1 VPIARIPFV
10 RLLHMTEAG
19 FAEERPLPGEWWV
32 PENPDRRIAGVL
44 TRSKAGHGRLQ
55 LEDILIEH
63 PDGARV
69 TDPLQPVKMI
79 VGEVWTSRSVVTLIN
94 CFESSRDNAGG
105 WWPGPKSQE
114 FTAEY
119 TMKYLARGDAGSGLH
134 RHGNPLVYMVWAR
147 LDVLDQ
153 WGDRGGFVDEG
164 KLEKD
169 DGGGYSVNLGLSW
182 PPDLRSET
190 ALGTIALTMPPTP
203 LGGSAFSYH
212 LEAVRRSY
220 LDCRLDPPIPLLE
233 LEGRLLTPLR
243 DFFAVAIDS
252 QPAYT
257 QISLTL
263 DAGHENLA
271 DLWCLPGMIDA
282 DNAARVLSEQE
293 AKTAVRQGVFTI
305 RHIEEE
311 FGQVL
316 ARWFDIYQRL
326 EVPLK
331 AMLLA
336 ADYGS
341 QRFMGDH
348 FQSAAFAVE
357 ALHGALGLEVESLP
371 RDQRA
376 SISKRMLA
384 ALTDDERE
392 IEWLAS
398 RARSVPN
405 ASYHDRLQ
413 QLVELS
419 PALLQQAVGDGF
431 ARRVKKARNY
441 FAHLGAGDRPSA
453 DELHRLTSLLILIT
467 TAHILQELDVP
478 DVESRL
484 RYADRFYELQRRG
497 AIIATKDGDG
507 NESFQAAPADS

>member
-1 VPIARIPFV
+1 MPVIRTPVGQA
-10 RLLHMTEAG
+10 LEMTTVA
-19 FAEERPLPGEWWV
+19 FAQERAIPGEWWV
-32 PENPDRRIAGVL
+32 PEDPDRRIAGVL
-44 TRSKAGHGRLQ
+44 TRSKAGQGRLQ

-63 PDGARV
+63 PGGASAR
-69 TDPLQPVKMI
+69 DPLQPVEVIM
-79 VGEVWTSRSVVTLIN
+79 GEVWTSRSAVTLIN
-94 CFESSRDNAGG
+94 CFESSRDNVGG

-114 FTAEY
+114 FTAQY
-119 TMKYLARGDAGSGLH
+119 TMTYILRGDTGSDLH
-134 RHGNPLVYMVWAR
+134 GQRNPLVHMVWAR

-153 WGDRGGFVDEG
+153 WGDRGGFVEEG
-164 KLEKD
+164 ELVGD
-169 DGGGYSVNLGLSW
+169 DNGGYSMSLALSW
-182 PPDLRSET
+182 PPELRSEM
-190 ALGTIALTMPPTP
+190 ALGTIALTVLPTP
-203 LGGSAFSYH
+203 LGVSSYSYH
-212 LEAVRRSY
+212 VEAVQRSY

-233 LEGRLLTPLR
+233 IEDRLLAPLR
-243 DFFAVAIDS
+243 DFFALATDC
-252 QPAYT
+252 QPTYT

-263 DAGHENLA
+263 DARHEALA
-271 DLWCLPGMIDA
+271 DLWCLPGTVDA
-282 DNAARVLSEQE
+282 DHGARLLSEEE
-293 AKTAVRQGVFTI
+293 AKDAVRNGVFTI
-305 RHIEEE
+305 RHIEEK

-316 ARWFDIYQRL
+316 SRWFDVYRLL

-331 AMLLA
+331 AMLSA

-341 QRFMGDH
+341 QRFVGDH

-405 ASYHDRLQ
+405 ARYHDQLQ

-419 PALLQQAVGDGF
+419 PELIQQAVGDGF
-431 ARRVKKARNY
+431 ARRVKQARNY
-441 FAHLGAGDRPSA
+441 FAHLGAGGRASA
-453 DELHRLTSLLILIT
+453 DELHRLTSLLILIS
-467 TAHILQELDVP
+467 TAQILQVLGVP

-484 RYADRFYELQRRG
+484 RYADRFWELQRRG
-497 AIIATKDGDG
+497 AIIATKDDEG
-507 NESFQAAPADS
+507 NESFRAGPTGP